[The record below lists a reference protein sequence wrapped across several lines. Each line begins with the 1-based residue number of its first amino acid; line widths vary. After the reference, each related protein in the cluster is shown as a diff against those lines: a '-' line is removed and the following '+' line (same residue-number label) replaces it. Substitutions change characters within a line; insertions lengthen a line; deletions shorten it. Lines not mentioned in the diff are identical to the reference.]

1 MLGLR
6 VAHDRNHRPPALP
19 ATAGKGVSNMRV
31 PITGL
36 VALSLIVLLGGCF
49 GAYQV
54 APDSVQTVGDLTPN
68 VEDKDAGLVA
78 LAPGLN
84 IKAYTVVAVDK
95 FPVTDPA
102 VKDEGDRRK
111 AAEMATILQS
121 ELVRRLRDTG
131 LFARV
136 VNLGE
141 AELRPGPDKA
151 LRLEGVITR
160 LGEGSQAARA
170 LAGLYGAG
178 AARLQAEMRFVD
190 VQARRP
196 VLVAADRRQATVGVF
211 GGDARDHWKESVDD
225 MARDLGKFLV
235 RLANGQA
242 PAK

>member
-1 MLGLR
+1 
-6 VAHDRNHRPPALP
+6 
-19 ATAGKGVSNMRV
+19 MRV
-31 PITGL
+31 TASRL
-36 VALSLIVLLGGCF
+36 VAALGTLVLLGGCF

-54 APDSVQTVGDLTPN
+54 SPDDVQTVGGLTPS

-78 LAPGLN
+78 LAPGLD
-84 IKAYTVVAVDK
+84 IKTYQVIAVDR

-102 VKDEGDRRK
+102 VKDEGDRRT
-111 AAEMATILQS
+111 AAEMSTILQN

-131 LFARV
+131 LFTRV
-136 VNLGE
+136 VNLSE
-141 AELRPGPDKA
+141 TEFRPGPGKT

-178 AARLQAEMRFVD
+178 AARAQAEMRFVD
-190 VQARRP
+190 VQSRRP
-196 VLVAADRRQATVGVF
+196 VLVTADRRRATMGIF
-211 GGDARDHWKESVDD
+211 GGDTKDHWKESFDD

-242 PAK
+242 PGK

>member
-1 MLGLR
+1 
-6 VAHDRNHRPPALP
+6 
-19 ATAGKGVSNMRV
+19 MRV
-31 PITGL
+31 VTSRLI
-36 VALSLIVLLGGCF
+36 IVLGSFAVLAGCF

-54 APDSVQTVGDLTPN
+54 SPDNIQTVGGLTPN

-84 IKAYTVVAVDK
+84 ITTYKVVAVDR

-102 VKDEGDRRK
+102 IKDEGDRRK
-111 AAEMATILQS
+111 AAEMSTILQN

-131 LFARV
+131 LFSRV
-136 VNLGE
+136 VNL
-141 AELRPGPDKA
+141 AETDFRPGPDKT

-170 LAGLYGAG
+170 FAGLYGAG
-178 AARLQAEMRFVD
+178 AARAQAEMRFVD
-190 VQARRP
+190 VQSRQP
-196 VLVAADRRQATVGVF
+196 VLVTADRRRATMGFF
-211 GGDARDHWKESVDD
+211 GGDTKDHWKESFDD

-242 PAK
+242 PGK

>member
-1 MLGLR
+1 
-6 VAHDRNHRPPALP
+6 
-19 ATAGKGVSNMRV
+19 MRAS
-31 PITGL
+31 TSRL
-36 VALSLIVLLGGCF
+36 VAVFGSLVLLAGCF

-54 APDSVQTVGDLTPN
+54 SPDSVQTVGGLTPN
-68 VEDKDAGLVA
+68 IEDKDAGLVA
-78 LAPGLN
+78 LAPGLD
-84 IKAYTVVAVDK
+84 IKTYRVIAVDK

-111 AAEMATILQS
+111 AAEMSTIFQN

-131 LFARV
+131 LFSRV

-141 AELRPGPDKA
+141 TEFRPGPDKT

-160 LGEGSQAARA
+160 LGEGSQAVRA

-178 AARLQAEMRFVD
+178 GARAQAEMRFVD
-190 VQARRP
+190 VQEGKP
-196 VLVAADRRQATVGVF
+196 VLVTADRRRATFGMF
-211 GGDARDHWKESVDD
+211 GGDAKDHWKESFDD

-242 PAK
+242 PGK

>member
-1 MLGLR
+1 MRQSASRLVVVLGSVMLL
-6 VAHDRNHRPPALP
+6 
-19 ATAGKGVSNMRV
+19 TA
-31 PITGL
+31 
-36 VALSLIVLLGGCF
+36 CF

-54 APDSVQTVGDLTPN
+54 SPDDVLTVGGLTPN

-78 LAPGLN
+78 LVPGLD
-84 IKAYTVVAVDK
+84 IKTYRVMAVDK

-111 AAEMATILQS
+111 AAEISTILQN

-141 AELRPGPDKA
+141 TEFRAGPEKT

-190 VQARRP
+190 VEARRP
-196 VLVAADRRQATVGVF
+196 VLVTADRRRATMGFF
-211 GGDARDHWKESVDD
+211 GGDAKDHWKESVDD

-242 PAK
+242 PGK